1 MTRRTKNSEA
11 AENAADVVAEV
22 AETPEPAWSRPLA
35 EVRPLWDA
43 PQAETAAPVPSGAEV
58 MNGSQIAAKLV
69 ELAAEW
75 PEGTRVSEKVPSGT
89 RTGTVHLF
97 GNGVVTHIGH
107 PNYGR
112 TFVGVVW
119 DFNPELAYNVNR
131 SRPFTDNLIKLN
143 QG

>member
-22 AETPEPAWSRPLA
+22 AETAA
-35 EVRPLWDA
+35 ETAGVVPLWDA
-43 PQAETAAPVPSGAEV
+43 PQAETPVTAPDGTDV

-119 DFNPELAYNVNR
+119 DFNPELTYNVNR

-143 QG
+143 QL